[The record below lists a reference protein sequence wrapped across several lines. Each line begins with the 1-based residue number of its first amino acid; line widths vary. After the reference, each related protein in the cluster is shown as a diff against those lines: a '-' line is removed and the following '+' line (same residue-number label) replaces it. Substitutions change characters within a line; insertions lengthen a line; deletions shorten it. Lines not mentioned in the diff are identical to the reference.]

1 MGAIEAKNKKKQE
14 NKKQNKR
21 NMVNT
26 NTFIKW
32 LIFMGVTLRAAQSA
46 IPQAYRMAEQCH
58 RIANELDENTIVQ
71 AQKGCHSRKLDDYYQ
86 DRQDILN
93 YEMNTSFGSDIKLN
107 EMENAANKIVMAAK
121 ESEYRAGFQNPY
133 IFEPS
138 RHVFEVLDEIQQ
150 SKLFQILKKMPKGGI
165 LHSHDTAI
173 CSANYVVSLTY
184 WEDLWQRTENGTNK
198 IVEFRFSRDQPK
210 SMAEDDTGTWRLVK
224 DVRAEVGALTY
235 DQQIRAMF
243 TLFDK
248 NVHPKVQFKDVNDV
262 WDRFMG
268 IFILNGPIITYAPAW
283 KAYYKN
289 ALKEMQED
297 GVQYL
302 ELRSTLPKV
311 YILT

>member
-1 MGAIEAKNKKKQE
+1 
-14 NKKQNKR
+14 
-21 NMVNT
+21 MVTT

-32 LIFMGVTLRAAQSA
+32 LIFMGVALRAAQSA
-46 IPQAYRMAEQCH
+46 IPQAYRMAEQCR
-58 RIANELDENTIVQ
+58 RIANELDENSIVQ
-71 AQKGCHSRKLDDYYQ
+71 AQKGCYSRKLDDYYQ

-107 EMENAANKIVMAAK
+107 KMEESANKIVMAAK
-121 ESEYRAGFQNPY
+121 ENEYSVGFQDPY

-138 RHVFEVLDEIQQ
+138 RHVFEVLAEIQQ

-165 LHSHDTAI
+165 LHTHDTAI

-184 WEDLWQRTENGTNK
+184 WDNLWQYTENDSDK
-198 IVEFRFSRDQPK
+198 IVKFYFSRQKPK
-210 SMAEDDTGTWRLVK
+210 QMDDDASGIWRLVK
-224 DVRAEVGALTY
+224 DVRAEVGASNY

-248 NVHPKVQFKDVNDV
+248 NVHPKIQFKDVNDV

-268 IFILNGPIITYAPAW
+268 IFCIIGPIITYAPAW
-283 KAYYKN
+283 KAYYKH
-289 ALKEMQED
+289 ALKEVQED

-302 ELRSTLPKV
+302 EFRGTLPKV
-311 YILT
+311 LFDSINENVNLHFQV